1 MIMKTSKRL
10 AAAGI
15 MTLIFFF
22 GVLALMTVPAVSMAA
37 DKPIELKMSTEHG
50 TRGGKHINGHVP
62 WAKSVEKATKGK
74 VKVTI
79 YPANSLSKGRERVD
93 ATIDGII
100 DIGWLALPHFP
111 NRFPLTEIFQYPGLG
126 LKDAGAASLTAWRM
140 YDKFPE
146 VQAEWKEV
154 KVLLFHALAP
164 MVIGTPKKRI
174 TTLADMN
181 GLKLR
186 AAGKA
191 ATALYKAA
199 GASPVYIP
207 PPDMFLN
214 LQKGVVDGCAIGWE
228 GIRSFGVTK
237 LAKYYIPVW
246 AHPAVMF
253 ALIMNKGKWN
263 SLPPGIQNEIM
274 SVSGYAGA
282 ALYGRGDDKNASITK
297 EIVVKEGR
305 EILDWAPGEKEK
317 WMTLAKGIREG
328 MMAKLEK
335 KGLPA
340 RKVYEEI
347 SRGVK

>member
-1 MIMKTSKRL
+1 
-10 AAAGI
+10 
-15 MTLIFFF
+15 
-22 GVLALMTVPAVSMAA
+22 
-37 DKPIELKMSTEHG
+37 MSVEHG
-50 TRGGKHINGHVP
+50 TRGGKYIRGHVP
-62 WAKSVEKATKGK
+62 WANAVENATKGK

-79 YPANSLSKGRERVD
+79 YPANSLSKARERVD

-100 DIGWLALPHFP
+100 DIGWMALPHFP

-126 LKDAGAASLTAWRM
+126 FKDAGAASQTAWRM
-140 YDKFPE
+140 YEKFPE

-228 GIRSFGVTK
+228 GLRSFGVTK

-253 ALIMNKGKWN
+253 AVIMNKDKWN
-263 SLPPGIQNEIM
+263 KLPPDVQKEIM
-274 SVSGYAGA
+274 SVSGAAGTE
-282 ALYGRGDDKNASITK
+282 LYGQGDNVSSNMTID
-297 EIVVKEGR
+297 EIKKQGK

-317 WMTLAKGIREG
+317 WFDLAKGIREG

-347 SRGVK
+347 SGR